1 MYAYSGVFQF
11 SCSMVSV
18 GGSSLKN
25 AHNYQCYI
33 MKSAAN
39 DNVRG
44 WVFDTYVIVVTRL
57 AFFTTDG
64 NFLYTRDKTW
74 AVGVLAI
81 IITIHKN
88 VANQNPL

>member
-1 MYAYSGVFQF
+1 MYFISKEMLFIIEMYAYSGVFQF

-44 WVFDTYVIVVTRL
+44 
-57 AFFTTDG
+57 
-64 NFLYTRDKTW
+64 
-74 AVGVLAI
+74 
-81 IITIHKN
+81 
-88 VANQNPL
+88 